1 MRVFIPRSSS
11 CSDRLPGPLEDC
23 GCDLVLAGSHPAC
36 RRLAAAGRLC
46 GRQRS
51 KPGRMAALSAIPVV
65 RGQGPKG
72 RDQPQGESMPR
83 RPSAKPRA
91 RGPFGNRTVEGEARP
106 VAEVLPCALQAAG
119 STNMEPRTSSRAEH
133 DVGVGPGPPP
143 PQRRRRASAARR
155 RDVARAPAGSLPP
168 KPLTYAHRRL
178 DRSMAYCRGHHVLLV
193 DRMLGRGRG
202 TDLRWGLH
210 QAQAD

>member
-106 VAEVLPCALQAAG
+106 VAEVLPCALRAAG

-133 DVGVGPGPPP
+133 DVGVGPGST
-143 PQRRRRASAARR
+143 ASAKTPRVGSAPPGRCS
-155 RDVARAPAGSLPP
+155 RAGWLSAAKAANLCPSA
-168 KPLTYAHRRL
+168 A
-178 DRSMAYCRGHHVLLV
+178 
-193 DRMLGRGRG
+193 
-202 TDLRWGLH
+202 
-210 QAQAD
+210 